1 MAEND
6 RDLLRALQ
14 LLRFRHLRALITLQE
29 SGSIAA
35 ASEVMAMSQPALTK
49 MLREIEAMVGE
60 KLFMRSNRGT
70 LATPMGLVLC
80 RNAYRLQAALQETVQ
95 EIHTVGDGRQGRV
108 VVGAILTAATALIPA
123 TIGRF
128 KEVLP
133 EATVNVLEGFN
144 DRHLPGL
151 LAGDID
157 MVVGRVPQSAYHDLL
172 TQEPL
177 FDETLRFFVRA
188 DHPLPLTTTPD
199 SSALVQ
205 YPWVLPPRETAL
217 RRQIEEMFFHLGL
230 SMPVDLVETLSL
242 LTVRHLVLNTDRI
255 GALPGHVLE
264 LEHDA
269 GLVRVLPLARPS
281 TDSRVGIILRR
292 SSRLS
297 PAAQVFLDMLR
308 QEAERIRESDTPS
321 TPLI

>member
-1 MAEND
+1 MAEDD
-6 RDLLRALQ
+6 RNLLRALQ
-14 LLRFRHLRALITLQE
+14 LLRFRHLRALIALHE

-35 ASEVMAMSQPALTK
+35 AAEVMAMSQPALTK
-49 MLREIEAMVGE
+49 MLREIEAMVGQ
-60 KLFMRSNRGT
+60 KLFRRSNRGT
-70 LATPMGLVLC
+70 LATPVGLVLC
-80 RNAYRLQAALQETVQ
+80 RNAYRLQAVLHEAVQ
-95 EIHTVGDGRQGRV
+95 EIRAVDDGQQGRV

-123 TIGRF
+123 AIARF

-133 EATVNVLEGFN
+133 CATVNVLEGFN

-151 LAGDID
+151 LGGDID
-157 MVVGRVPQSAYHDLL
+157 MVVGRVPQSAFHDRL

-188 DHPLPLTTTPD
+188 GHPLPATTTPD
-199 SSALVQ
+199 LSALVG

-230 SMPVDLVETLSL
+230 SMPFDLVETLSL

-269 GLVRVLPLARPS
+269 GLIRVLPLARPS
-281 TDSRVGIILRR
+281 TDSRVGVILRR
-292 SSRLS
+292 DSHLS
-297 PAAQVFLDMLR
+297 PAAQVFLDLLR
-308 QEAERIRESDTPS
+308 QEGVRIRGSDSPTAP
-321 TPLI
+321 